1 MHFHNHATRSFL
13 HLQSQWA
20 EFHSLSMFDI
30 PVLEA
35 RAHGGV
41 RTIVAPDSLTVVNSE
56 VIIFKCRNV
65 FLL

>member
-1 MHFHNHATRSFL
+1 MLQDHFYTCKANGLSFT
-13 HLQSQWA
+13 
-20 EFHSLSMFDI
+20 LSMFDI

>member
-13 HLQSQWA
+13 HLQ